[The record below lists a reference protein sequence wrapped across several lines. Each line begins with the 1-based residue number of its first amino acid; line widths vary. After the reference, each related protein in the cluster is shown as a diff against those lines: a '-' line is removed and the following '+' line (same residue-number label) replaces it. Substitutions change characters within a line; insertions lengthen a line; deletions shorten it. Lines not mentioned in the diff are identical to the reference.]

1 MALPLWLATINPGKT
16 SRRRSGRRKLS
27 KWQQEVRAAGG
38 VMQAVKARRS
48 RKHSRRRSRKN
59 PFLTAAKMATGF
71 APNAARRRKRRKNAT
86 RRSAV
91 SRRMSLRSRSRR
103 AKARR
108 PKMARVSRRRR
119 RRTPPRGAGG
129 RFKSRRSRRSRKH
142 RRNPVVPV
150 SWNPRKKRRRSR
162 RRNPLFL
169 TRKHRFS
176 GRGGYKRLHM
186 RRRHPRRWHNNP
198 VVPVSWNPRKRRS
211 SRRRGY
217 RRNPVLPFFAMN
229 PLGGAGNPLSAIMD
243 RVKSMIDVSFWTETG
258 IPATVGFFG
267 SKAIGGYVYNML
279 PNVILTT
286 IPSAAWPFVR
296 ATTDAVSGAALAW
309 GAGKFVSKKAG
320 DAIWLGTVVNVS
332 FTLIQK
338 LLQAYAPGVAATIGM
353 SGLGDASDELKA
365 AVTRRV
371 QQSLSGYLK
380 VDNMGGRN
388 RSRALSGSYATV
400 DSLAAKRSYDP
411 SPRMNLRDYDVAND
425 STEL

>member
-1 MALPLWLATINPGKT
+1 MAK
-16 SRRRSGRRKLS
+16 
-27 KWQQEVRAAGG
+27 
-38 VMQAVKARRS
+38 
-48 RKHSRRRSRKN
+48 
-59 PFLTAAKMATGF
+59 
-71 APNAARRRKRRKNAT
+71 
-86 RRSAV
+86 
-91 SRRMSLRSRSRR
+91 
-103 AKARR
+103 
-108 PKMARVSRRRR
+108 VSRRRR
-119 RRTPPRGAGG
+119 RRTPPRGASG

-150 SWNPRKKRRRSR
+150 SWNPRRKRRRSR

-186 RRRHPRRWHNNP
+186 RRRHPRHWHNNP

-229 PLGGAGNPLSAIMD
+229 PLGGGSPLSAVIG
-243 RVKSMIDVSFWTETG
+243 RVKSMIDVSFWTDTG

-267 SKAIGGYVYNML
+267 SKAAGGFLYNQL
-279 PNVILTT
+279 PNVILTN

-296 ATTDAVSGAALAW
+296 ATTDAVAGAGLAW
-309 GAGKFVSKKAG
+309 AAGRFVSKKAG

-353 SGLGDASDELKA
+353 SGMGDASDELKA

-371 QQSLSGYLK
+371 QQSLNGYLK
-380 VDNMGGRN
+380 VDNMRGRN
-388 RSRALSGSYATV
+388 RTGALSGSYATV
-400 DSLAAKRSYDP
+400 SSLERSRAYDP
-411 SPRMNLRDYDVAND
+411 SPRMSLRDYDVAND

>member
-1 MALPLWLATINPGKT
+1 
-16 SRRRSGRRKLS
+16 
-27 KWQQEVRAAGG
+27 
-38 VMQAVKARRS
+38 
-48 RKHSRRRSRKN
+48 
-59 PFLTAAKMATGF
+59 
-71 APNAARRRKRRKNAT
+71 
-86 RRSAV
+86 
-91 SRRMSLRSRSRR
+91 
-103 AKARR
+103 
-108 PKMARVSRRRR
+108 MARVRHRRG
-119 RRTPPRGAGG
+119 RRTPPRGSGG
-129 RFKSRRSRRSRKH
+129 RFKSRRTRRSRKH

-150 SWNPRKKRRRSR
+150 SWNPSRKRRRSR

-169 TRKHRFS
+169 TRRGRFS
-176 GRGGYKRLHM
+176 GRSGHRRLHM
-186 RRRHPRRWHNNP
+186 RRRAPRHWHNNP

-267 SKAIGGYVYNML
+267 SKALGGYVYNML

-296 ATTDAVSGAALAW
+296 ATTDAVSGAGLAW
-309 GAGKFVSKKAG
+309 AAGKFVSKKAG

-353 SGLGDASDELKA
+353 NGLGDPMSDQLKDV
-365 AVTRRV
+365 VTRRV

-380 VDNMGGRN
+380 VNNMRGQN
-388 RSRALSGSYATV
+388 SRPALSGSYATV
-400 DSLAAKRSYDP
+400 DSLSRQTSYDP